1 MLAIDQLKCTYLM
14 VTVAKDC
21 CAVARENFM
30 GSGGDI
36 AEEFAALIKALWS
49 EQYRSIAP
57 RDFKVR
63 FKLIG
68 WLLVMLD
75 CDWL

>member
-1 MLAIDQLKCTYLM
+1 M
-14 VTVAKDC
+14 TVAKDY

-63 FKLIG
+63 F
-68 WLLVMLD
+68 
-75 CDWL
+75 